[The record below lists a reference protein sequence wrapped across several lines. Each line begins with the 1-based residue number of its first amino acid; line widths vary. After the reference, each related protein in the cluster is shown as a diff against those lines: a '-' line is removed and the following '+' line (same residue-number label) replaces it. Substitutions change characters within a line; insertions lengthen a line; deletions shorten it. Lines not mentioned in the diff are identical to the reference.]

1 MAGLSFVSVWQ
12 RRRPQ
17 AMENL
22 LPPPKMADSVA
33 QVSSE
38 GMPMR
43 DQVRRPPALTS

>member
-1 MAGLSFVSVWQ
+1 
-12 RRRPQ
+12 
-17 AMENL
+17 MENL